1 MTVENCL
8 EQNFFVFIKAIIDA
22 INYFIYKINKYYFT
36 KIKEGNKITEIFL
49 ISF

>member
-22 INYFIYKINKYYFT
+22 INYFIYKFKYYFK
-36 KIKEGNKITEIFL
+36 KIKEGNKIIKIFL